1 VLDLAGVSLAALV
14 IVVLVSCTT
23 RVNPGLLAIILA
35 WMVGVCPASVC
46 EKPLGFKAVLAGF
59 PASLFLTLVGVTLL
73 FALVQDNGTLDRVAR
88 RAVRACGGRRAVVP
102 VVFFLVAAALGTAG
116 AGNIAPAA
124 LVAPVAMGTAR
135 RLGIPAFPMA
145 LMVTH
150 GSIAGGM
157 SPVGPGG
164 AIVSVLCREKLGL
177 PGAEWSFYAHNLL
190 ANAAVG
196 FAGFAIFGGLRQHEP
211 RVSTDPGVKSTDEPT
226 SLGAAHRLTLSVL
239 FAVAAAVVGFGSDVG
254 MAAFAGS
261 VALIVL
267 RLANEDRA
275 VRGVPWGVILMVCGV
290 STLTAVLEQ
299 TGGTELLSAAVARV
313 ATPTS
318 APPLMALVC
327 GVVSVYSS
335 TTGVVLPAFLPLV
348 PGLAARLP
356 GCDPALLASAVV
368 VGGNMSDSSPL
379 STIGALCLAAAAG
392 EDRRVLFRRL
402 LAWGLAMPFVAAAG
416 YAVVVVTRG

>member
-1 VLDLAGVSLAALV
+1 MLDPAGLSLAALV
-14 IVVLVSCTT
+14 IVVLASCTT
-23 RVNPGLLAIILA
+23 RVNPGLLALALA
-35 WMVGVCPASVC
+35 WAIGVCPASLC
-46 EKPLGFKAVLAGF
+46 GTHLGHKAVLAGF

-102 VVFFLVAAALGTAG
+102 VVFFLVAAGLGTAG

-145 LMVTH
+145 IMVTH

-157 SPVGPGG
+157 SPIGPAG
-164 AIVSVLCREKLGL
+164 AIVAVLCREKLGM
-177 PGAEWSFYAHNLL
+177 PGAEWTFYIHNLL
-190 ANAAVG
+190 ANAAVA
-196 FAGFAIFGGLRQHEP
+196 FAGFTLFGGLRRHDP
-211 RVSTDPGVKSTDEPT
+211 VHTGDRVTPPAEEPT
-226 SLGAAHRLTLSVL
+226 TLAAPHRLTLAVL
-239 FAVAAAVVGFGSDVG
+239 VGVAAAVLGFGADVG
-254 MAAFAGS
+254 MAALAGA
-261 VALIVL
+261 VVLIVL
-267 RLANEDRA
+267 RLADEDRA
-275 VRGVPWGVILMVCGV
+275 VRGVPWGVVLMVCGV

-299 TGGTELLSAAVARV
+299 TGGTERLSAALARV
-313 ATPTS
+313 ATPGS

-356 GCDPALLASAVV
+356 GCDPMLLASAVV
-368 VGGNMSDSSPL
+368 VGGNLSDSSPL

-392 EDRRVLFRRL
+392 DDRRALFRKL
-402 LAWGLAMPFVAAAG
+402 LAWGLVMPFVAAIG
-416 YAVVVVTRG
+416 YAVAAAWG

>member
-1 VLDLAGVSLAALV
+1 
-14 IVVLVSCTT
+14 
-23 RVNPGLLAIILA
+23 
-35 WMVGVCPASVC
+35 
-46 EKPLGFKAVLAGF
+46 
-59 PASLFLTLVGVTLL
+59 
-73 FALVQDNGTLDRVAR
+73 
-88 RAVRACGGRRAVVP
+88 
-102 VVFFLVAAALGTAG
+102 VFFLVAAALGTAG

-164 AIVSVLCREKLGL
+164 AIVAVMCRDKLGM
-177 PGAEWSFYAHNLL
+177 PGVEWTFYAHNLL
-190 ANAAVG
+190 ANAAVA
-196 FAGFAIFGGLRQHEP
+196 FAGFALFGGLRRHEP
-211 RVSTDPGVKSTDEPT
+211 ATPQESGPTDEPT
-226 SLGAAHRLTLSVL
+226 ALDAAHRYTLGVL
-239 FAVAAAVVGFGSDVG
+239 FAVAVTVVGFGADVG

-261 VALIVL
+261 VALVGL

-275 VRGVPWGVILMVCGV
+275 VRAVPWGVVLMVCGV
-290 STLTAVLEQ
+290 STLTTVLEQ
-299 TGGTELLSAAVARV
+299 TGGTERLSAAVARV
-313 ATPTS
+313 ATPGS

-368 VGGNMSDSSPL
+368 VGGNLSDSSPL
-379 STIGALCLAAAAG
+379 STIGALCLAAATG
-392 EDRRVLFRRL
+392 EDRKVLFGRL
-402 LAWGLAMPFVAAAG
+402 LAWGLAMPVVAAAG
-416 YAVVVVTRG
+416 YAVVSVARG

>member
-1 VLDLAGVSLAALV
+1 MLDLAGLSLVALV
-14 IVVLVSCTT
+14 VVVLVSCTS
-23 RVNPGLLAIILA
+23 RVNPGLLALVLA
-35 WMVGVCPASVC
+35 WLIGVCPASLC

-157 SPVGPGG
+157 SPVGPAG
-164 AIVSVLCREKLGL
+164 AIVAVLCREKLGM
-177 PGAEWSFYAHNLL
+177 PGAEWAFYAHNLL

-196 FAGFAIFGGLRQHEP
+196 FAGFALFGGLRRYEP
-211 RVSTDPGVKSTDEPT
+211 TVVEPVADEPT
-226 SLGAAHRLTLSVL
+226 ALDPAHRLTLGVL
-239 FAVAAAVVGFGSDVG
+239 FAVAGAVVGFGADVG

-261 VALIVL
+261 VAMIAL
-267 RLANEDRA
+267 RLAGEDRA
-275 VRGVPWGVILMVCGV
+275 IRGVPWGVILMVCGV
-290 STLTAVLEQ
+290 STLTAVLEH
-299 TGGTELLSAAVARV
+299 TGGTERLSAAVARV
-313 ATPTS
+313 ASPAS

-356 GCDPALLASAVV
+356 GCDPMLLASAVI
-368 VGGNMSDSSPL
+368 VGGNLADSSPL
-379 STIGALCLAAAAG
+379 STIGALCLAAATG
-392 EDRRVLFRRL
+392 EDRQALFRRL
-402 LAWGLAMPFVAAAG
+402 LAWGLTMPVVAAVG
-416 YAVVVVTRG
+416 YAVIAVVRG

>member
-1 VLDLAGVSLAALV
+1 MLDLAGLSLAALV
-14 IVVLVSCTT
+14 VVVLVSCAT
-23 RVNPGLLAIILA
+23 RVNPGLVAIVLA
-35 WMVGVCPASVC
+35 WLIGVCPASLC

-102 VVFFLVAAALGTAG
+102 IVFFIVAAALGTAG

-190 ANAAVG
+190 TNAAVA
-196 FAGFAIFGGLRQHEP
+196 FAGFAICGGLRRHEP
-211 RVSTDPGVKSTDEPT
+211 PASADPGTGTADEPT
-226 SLGAAHRLTLSVL
+226 ALGAAHRLTLGVL
-239 FAVAAAVVGFGSDVG
+239 FAVAVAVVGFGADVG

-275 VRGVPWGVILMVCGV
+275 VRGVPWGVVLMVCGV
-290 STLTAVLEQ
+290 STLTAVLEH
-299 TGGTELLSAAVARV
+299 TGGTERLSAAVARV
-313 ATPTS
+313 ATPAS

-392 EDRRVLFRRL
+392 EDRKVLFGRL
-402 LAWGLAMPFVAAAG
+402 LAWGLAMPVVAAAG
-416 YAVVVVTRG
+416 YAVVAVVRG